1 MFWEQASINGSRT
14 WTGTLI
20 YLKVCDVKVWC
31 LTKLR
36 FNSVK
41 KKKFYKY
48 SNVGILW
55 RAFFIGFVMRF
66 GNQVKQSRIY
76 TI

>member
-41 KKKFYKY
+41 KKKKSSINTPLCEY
-48 SNVGILW
+48 SE
-55 RAFFIGFVMRF
+55 GFCDEVW
-66 GNQVKQSRIY
+66 KSS
-76 TI
+76 